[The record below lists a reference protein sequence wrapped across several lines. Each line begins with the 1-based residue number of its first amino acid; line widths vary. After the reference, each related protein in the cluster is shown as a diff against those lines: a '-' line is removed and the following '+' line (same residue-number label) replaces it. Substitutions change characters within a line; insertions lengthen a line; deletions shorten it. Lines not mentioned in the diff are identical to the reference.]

1 MQLFDSPA
9 SLKRGQTPGYS
20 RSCARLVGGYMQFR
34 TSTNVANCLGDAIS
48 THHDAFDMA
57 SAACKLFG
65 ADAALAVAF
74 SALDA
79 RLDGRDSDFRFWT
92 SVFHTLTRD

>member
-1 MQLFDSPA
+1 MQI
-9 SLKRGQTPGYS
+9 R
-20 RSCARLVGGYMQFR
+20 V
-34 TSTNVANCLGDAIS
+34 STNVDNGLGDAIS
-48 THHDAFDMA
+48 THYDAFDMA

-65 ADAALAVAF
+65 ANAALAVAF

>member
-1 MQLFDSPA
+1 
-9 SLKRGQTPGYS
+9 
-20 RSCARLVGGYMQFR
+20 MQFR
-34 TSTNVANCLGDAIS
+34 TSANDANGLGNAIS
-48 THHDAFDMA
+48 THHDAFDVA
-57 SAACKLFG
+57 CAACKIFG